1 MRPLVAGCR
10 PRIIRRVEVLP
21 APFGPRKPQIDPFS
35 TWKLRS
41 ETAWKP
47 PYLLLIP
54 SSVSA
59 ATIRFP
65 CNKSGIEGK
74 GANRVA

>member
-1 MRPLVAGCR
+1 M
-10 PRIIRRVEVLP
+10 P
-21 APFGPRKPQIDPFS
+21 APFGPRKPQIEPFS

-65 CNKSGIEGK
+65 CDNSRIEGK
-74 GANRVA
+74 GAGRSE